1 MNIWWIRRDLHLHDN
16 PALTS
21 ALSNGNAV
29 LPVFIMDPGL
39 LARPAEKR
47 QAFLFAGL
55 RELDI
60 ELKKLG
66 SKLIVRSGDPAH
78 ELKKLAS
85 EVEADRVYAEED
97 YSPYAMRR
105 DAAVGR
111 EVNLQLVHGLSVHH
125 PAVVT
130 KVDGSPYTVFTPF
143 SRAWCALPFDDNPL
157 PAPTRMPPTP
167 AVDSTPLPE
176 LDPPAAFPAGEAE
189 AKRRLDVF
197 LGGAVRGYA
206 QDRGRVDM
214 DGTSSLSPYL
224 RFGMLSARTA
234 AAAAY
239 DATRESDDP
248 LVKQSCATWVN
259 QLIWREFYQSI
270 LYHFPG
276 VLDGAFKPALRGI
289 PWRDAPQDLAA
300 WQAGRTGYPVVDAAM
315 RQLATTGWMH
325 NRARMISASFLVKD
339 LLINWQE
346 GERWFMRHLVDG
358 DPAANNGGWQ
368 WTAGTGTDAAPYFR
382 VFNLVLQGMKFDPR
396 GDYVRLWL
404 PELKNVPSAKIHSP
418 WLMTAEEQRAAGV
431 VIGRDYPTPIV
442 EHAFARERAL
452 KAYKRG

>member
-55 RELDI
+55 RELDAD
-60 ELKKLG
+60 LKKLG
-66 SKLIVRSGDPAH
+66 SRLVVRSSDPAA
-78 ELKKLAS
+78 ELRKLAAKVNA
-85 EVEADRVYAEED
+85 ERVYAEED
-97 YSPYAMRR
+97 YSPYAIRR
-105 DAAVGR
+105 DAAVAR

-325 NRARMISASFLVKD
+325 NRARMISASFLLYWEHFWRTKS
-339 LLINWQE
+339 I
-346 GERWFMRHLVDG
+346 
-358 DPAANNGGWQ
+358 P
-368 WTAGTGTDAAPYFR
+368 PS
-382 VFNLVLQGMKFDPR
+382 VLKF
-396 GDYVRLWL
+396 
-404 PELKNVPSAKIHSP
+404 
-418 WLMTAEEQRAAGV
+418 
-431 VIGRDYPTPIV
+431 
-442 EHAFARERAL
+442 FF
-452 KAYKRG
+452 